1 MDPRAVKHMGGAPR
15 AIGRSVRVHRGREPN
30 VALAA
35 WPRSHHLRDT
45 GRVMAEES
53 TTPELDSFRRS
64 VQAFNGRDLE
74 MTASIYAPDVVW
86 DGTEMGI
93 GRFDGR
99 AEFRAFLEDWLA
111 AYDEVKL
118 DAEEVLDLGN
128 GVAFAILHQKARLI
142 GSEGYVE
149 QGDGWTFLWEHGLVV
164 QATVYP
170 ERDIDKARAAAERLA
185 ESRE

>member
-1 MDPRAVKHMGGAPR
+1 
-15 AIGRSVRVHRGREPN
+15 
-30 VALAA
+30 
-35 WPRSHHLRDT
+35 
-45 GRVMAEES
+45 
-53 TTPELDSFRRS
+53 
-64 VQAFNGRDLE
+64 

-99 AEFRAFLEDWLA
+99 AAFRAFLEDWLA

-128 GVAFAILHQKARLI
+128 GVAFAILRQNARLI
-142 GSEGYVE
+142 GSEGYIK
-149 QGDGWTFLWEHGLVV
+149 QRDGWAFLWEHGLIV
-164 QATVYP
+164 QVTVYP
-170 ERDIDKARAAAERLA
+170 ERDIDKARTAAERLV